1 MSKELKTTLAAC
13 PEKTTIKEMIE
24 ILESLG
30 WDYAESSD
38 ETGDMFLYWD
48 HTKDMPEWCPDA
60 ITSCECLDDVW
71 RWYLERRG
79 P

>member
-1 MSKELKTTLAAC
+1 MSNERTTD
-13 PEKTTIKEMIE
+13 EMVE

-38 ETGDMFLYWD
+38 GTGDMFLYWD
-48 HTKDMPEWCPDA
+48 HTKDMPAWCPDA

-71 RWYLERRG
+71 KWYLESEADHDS
-79 P
+79 